1 MGWDIEMVRLCRQGQ
16 QKKGGKE
23 TKQKRKKDSYGI
35 NSLVSSEVTLFFL
48 SSPKTYAFFPII
60 LLLKWAGGRSGW
72 CRSPLLRFSMRV
84 LSQRQMRCLL
94 LMWINQMCH
103 IWLIIQLPAKEQ
115 PSSKARPLVDADVVW
130 EITSCSLVTSPEGFD
145 HYATKRQKWHNN
157 LGIGVRPN
165 AGEQWACNLLIWS
178 ITVLHPC
185 LLIVFSQP
193 QLYQ

>member
-23 TKQKRKKDSYGI
+23 TKQKRKKDPYGI

-48 SSPKTYAFFPII
+48 SSPKTDAFFPII

-84 LSQRQMRCLL
+84 LSQRQMQRLL

-115 PSSKARPLVDADVVW
+115 PWSVAKLMKGPSSKARPL
-130 EITSCSLVTSPEGFD
+130 
-145 HYATKRQKWHNN
+145 
-157 LGIGVRPN
+157 
-165 AGEQWACNLLIWS
+165 LLMLTLCGKS
-178 ITVLHPC
+178 HHVA
-185 LLIVFSQP
+185 
-193 QLYQ
+193 

>member
-23 TKQKRKKDSYGI
+23 TKQKRKKDPYGI

-48 SSPKTYAFFPII
+48 SSPKTDAFFPII

-84 LSQRQMRCLL
+84 LSQRQMQRLL

-103 IWLIIQLPAKEQ
+103 IWLIILNYLPK
-115 PSSKARPLVDADVVW
+115 
-130 EITSCSLVTSPEGFD
+130 
-145 HYATKRQKWHNN
+145 NN
-157 LGIGVRPN
+157 LD
-165 AGEQWACNLLIWS
+165 
-178 ITVLHPC
+178 
-185 LLIVFSQP
+185 
-193 QLYQ
+193 QLQSWWRGLAPKLGPFCWCWRCVGNHIM